1 MTGQMVTNEAEK
13 TVPPADVRRRGTKIE
28 FRGADEF
35 HQCWY
40 PVALSSEVPEG
51 SLIGAPF
58 LDGRV
63 IVYRTSDGVAHV
75 KSAYCRHLGADLSVG
90 RLVGD
95 RIQCPFHF
103 WRYDST
109 GACAEV
115 PAGDPPPPN
124 AKLFNYP
131 TAESLG
137 IIWAFNGDTPVY
149 PAPHFEQSESEA
161 GLVIDA
167 FRNPL
172 RMHVDSS
179 IVFLNSFDLQ
189 HFRVVHGMPIEV
201 DMTQVHEH
209 DHTLSYEAR
218 VTAPEFGEVV
228 QKRRL
233 WGVNTVT
240 IASETKGRTL
250 YLMHSL
256 CPVGQSATQG
266 FLVSATPAASTE
278 AGDSELKALLAQSR
292 DYSLRLVNEDAPIFD
307 TLSFRRDNMT
317 ASDRFLAYGIR
328 YVRQY
333 PRAHPGRELI
343 R

>member
-1 MTGQMVTNEAEK
+1 MAEQTALNEAEK
-13 TVPPADVRRRGTKIE
+13 TASLAGAWRRGRKIE
-28 FRGADEF
+28 FRGEDEF

-40 PVALSSEVPEG
+40 PVALSSEVSKG
-51 SLIGAPF
+51 GLVGAPF

-75 KSAYCRHLGADLSVG
+75 KSSYCRHLGADLSVG
-90 RLVGD
+90 RLVDD

-115 PAGDPPPPN
+115 PAGDPPPPY
-124 AKLFNYP
+124 ARLFSYP

-137 IIWAFNGDTPVY
+137 IVWAFNGETPLH
-149 PAPHFEQSESEA
+149 PAPHFEQGAYESP
-161 GLVIDA
+161 LVIDA

-172 RMHVDSS
+172 PMHVDSS

-201 DMTQVHEH
+201 DLSQVREH
-209 DHTLSYEAR
+209 DSTLSYEAR
-218 VTAPEFGEVV
+218 VSAPEFGDVI
-228 QKRRL
+228 QMRKL

-240 IASETKGRTL
+240 IASETKGRKL

-256 CPVGQSATQG
+256 CPIGPNATQG
-266 FLVSATPAASTE
+266 FLVNATPADCASD
-278 AGDSELKALLAQSR
+278 GDGELRALLAQSR

-307 TLSFRRDNMT
+307 TLSFRRDNLT
-317 ASDRFLAYGIR
+317 ASDRFLAHGIR

-333 PRAHPGRELI
+333 PRAHPGREMI